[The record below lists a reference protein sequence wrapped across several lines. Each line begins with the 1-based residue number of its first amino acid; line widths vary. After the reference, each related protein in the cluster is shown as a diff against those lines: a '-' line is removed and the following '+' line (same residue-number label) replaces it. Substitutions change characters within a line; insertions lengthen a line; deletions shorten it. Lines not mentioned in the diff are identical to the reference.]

1 MESVTRHIT
10 AVEFRDQF
18 SDALNRVTFAGERI
32 AVTRNGKLAAVIITV
47 ADLEALEAF
56 EKAQDAA
63 AYREARATDDGTRVS
78 IDQLRASLAP

>member
-18 SDALNRVTFAGERI
+18 SDVLNRVTFARERI
-32 AVTRNGKLAAVIITV
+32 AVTRNGKLAAVVITV

-56 EKAQDAA
+56 ETARDVAEL
-63 AYREARATDDGTRVS
+63 REARATDDGKRITMEE
-78 IDQLRASLAP
+78 LRSERTH